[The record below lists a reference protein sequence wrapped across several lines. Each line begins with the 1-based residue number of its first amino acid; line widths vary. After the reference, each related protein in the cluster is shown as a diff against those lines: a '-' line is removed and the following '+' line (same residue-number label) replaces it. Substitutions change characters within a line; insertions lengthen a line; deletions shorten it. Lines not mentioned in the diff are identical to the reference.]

1 MGAAATTDENAGAA
15 APPERRQVED
25 GTAYWTL
32 SFYISRAQIEDLP
45 LAMRLDPTDF
55 KKPDNVKERDALIEN
70 FSIARY
76 FTDHPLWRKDEEPPE
91 GKDRRTLDD
100 LRMIDPFD
108 AKGRVRETADN
119 LPRADETK
127 RLQGAINPLFNDI
140 ADRSRLGRIEDQL
153 FAAGSENDLNF
164 VLPERINWSTEGQTF
179 EVQTD
184 RTQRAFPIHVTRF
197 WYLHGNGSMSWH
209 VSFDVNYRNDK
220 FEAALEQKRVP
231 HALYLLSLMQKL
243 AYPKEKE
250 VDPADVTKENDEATS
265 PPRSDKLFGL
275 RIVQGEAAFSDADND
290 PTLFWNRIK
299 SWFARD
305 KDTLAE
311 LYKGKAK
318 QWEPDWF
325 PYLCPHMAINE
336 IPGLFCVDSRSNFFI
351 QDKQFFDLIQP
362 KSAEEGK
369 EGELVERRT
378 HILDRAFENYPG
390 LIECYGKKE
399 PHPKNPKQSI
409 VTLGEDY
416 WREMLTD
423 GAGTKPEKEGE
434 PAKEIDDPGPQ
445 KRLLYLF
452 LAGFNQNIIDWT
464 NQEASEV
471 LDSLDPI
478 YPKSDEQLEE
488 GFFIRYANPR
498 CLITYVQRSRT
509 LEVGNDFIGT
519 CPYAFLIHVLA
530 MHNERLTRDQEKLAF
545 AVVEKVNSYV
555 REAQAAL
562 SKLGSEEE
570 PRGQAAAAILRRV
583 GKTVQEAE
591 AWINWYRMAAFEHF
605 DRHRYVNPFRYDTER
620 DVFDELETLRG
631 TSRLEKA
638 LEKAFG
644 ALDESTRDLERVRAE
659 AEREQE
665 RQDDR
670 ARSAEK
676 ELADTQEQQQ
686 DRLLALL
693 FGLIGI
699 SGVGQLIFN
708 WYDYLVP
715 EDRQPTWLTET
726 VIFWSEIAVAVLLLG
741 GVVAV
746 VWMYVRL
753 RQSRRS

>member
-1 MGAAATTDENAGAA
+1 MAVGVAEGGTTAATEG
-15 APPERRQVED
+15 PPERRAVKD

-55 KKPDNVKERDALIEN
+55 DKEDNVKERDTLVEN

-76 FTDHPLWRKDEEPPE
+76 FTEYPRWRQDGEVPPD
-91 GKDRRTLDD
+91 KARWTLDD
-100 LRMIDPFD
+100 LRTIAPFD
-108 AKGRVRETADN
+108 AKRRVRETAGK
-119 LPRADETK
+119 LPRAHETK

-140 ADRSRLGRIEDQL
+140 ADRARLGRIEDHL
-153 FAAGSENDLNF
+153 FAAGAADNLKF
-164 VLPERINWSTEGQTF
+164 VLPDRVNWSTEGQNF
-179 EVQTD
+179 EVPTAED
-184 RTQRAFPIHVTRF
+184 ERKFDLYVKRF

-209 VSFDVNYRNDK
+209 VSFDVNYRDWR
-220 FEAALEQKRVP
+220 FDAALEAKTLP

-243 AYPKEKE
+243 AYPKEREIPPNIAE
-250 VDPADVTKENDEATS
+250 VQ
-265 PPRSDKLFGL
+265 SD
-275 RIVQGEAAFSDADND
+275 
-290 PTLFWNRIK
+290 TLFNLTIEDAGLDDGDCRFWSVIK
-299 SWFARD
+299 HWFAAD
-305 KDTLAE
+305 KDLLAA

-318 QWEPDWF
+318 NWEPDWF
-325 PYLCPHMAINE
+325 QYLCPHMAINE
-336 IPGLFCVDSRSNFFI
+336 IPGLFCVDTRSNFFI

-362 KSAEEGK
+362 KSEKAENV
-369 EGELVERRT
+369 GELVERRT
-378 HILDRAFENYPG
+378 RILDPAFEHYPA
-390 LIECYGKKE
+390 LIEKYGHKD
-399 PHPKNPKQSI
+399 PTNDNPGSTAI
-409 VTLGEDY
+409 ILGANY
-416 WREMLTD
+416 WRAMLAE
-423 GAGTKPEKEGE
+423 GAGKSPNHDGGT
-434 PAKEIDDPGPQ
+434 AQEIDKLGPQ
-445 KRLLYLF
+445 SRLLYLF

-488 GFFIRYANPR
+488 GFFIRYANQR

-545 AVVEKVNSYV
+545 AVVEKVNSYITQAQKKQSD
-555 REAQAAL
+555 REPGVGAL
-562 SKLGSEEE
+562 
-570 PRGQAAAAILRRV
+570 
-583 GKTVQEAE
+583 VQEAE
-591 AWINWYRMAAFEHF
+591 AWINWYRMATFEHF

-620 DVFDELETLRG
+620 DVFEELEKLRG
-631 TSRLEKA
+631 TSQLEKA
-638 LEKAFG
+638 LEKALG

-670 ARSAEK
+670 ARIIEK
-676 ELADTQEQQQ
+676 EETDAQKQAQ

-693 FGLIGI
+693 FGIIGI

-715 EDRQPTWLTET
+715 QGRQPTRLTET
-726 VIFWSEIAVAVLLLG
+726 VIFWSELGIAALLLV
-741 GVVAV
+741 GVPAV
-746 VWMYVRL
+746 IVMYLHQRP
-753 RQSRRS
+753 SRRS